1 MLDMG
6 FEKDLNNIV
15 KRHMNRDVR
24 HMVFSA
30 TVPKFI

>member
-6 FEKDLNNIV
+6 FEKELDRIM
-15 KRHMNRDVR
+15 KHHMNRDVKC
-24 HMVFSA
+24 MVFSA